1 MSTNGFVLVD
11 KPEGPTSHDVIN
23 MVRHRMS
30 VRRIGHT
37 GTLDPFASGLLI
49 VVVGSA
55 TRLARF
61 VDGTRKRYE
70 GEIRLGTTT
79 TTDDRTGDVVGEPN
93 ENIADETAVRGAM
106 HALTGNLMQRPP
118 AFSAKKVDGKRAYR
132 LARRGNMPALNP
144 VPVVVE
150 EFVPLEIDGNTVH
163 FAATV
168 SAGTYIRAL
177 ARDLGA
183 AIGCGGHLHSLR
195 RVGIGPFDVREA
207 VAPDAVDLTM
217 VLPARGLVGHLD
229 SVVLDAAAADH
240 VRHGRPIPMDKPLAG
255 PVALVEDDVL
265 VAVAEPNGE
274 VLRPKVVV
282 TS

>member
-1 MSTNGFVLVD
+1 MTISGFVLVD

-30 VRRIGHT
+30 VRRVGHT

-49 VVVGSA
+49 VVIGSA

-70 GEIRLGTTT
+70 GEIRLGTAT
-79 TTDDRTGDVVGEPN
+79 TTDDRTGEVVAEAREDITN
-93 ENIADETAVRGAM
+93 EAAIRDAM
-106 HALTGNLMQRPP
+106 HALTGDILQRPP
-118 AFSAKKVDGKRAYR
+118 AFSAKKVGGKRAYR
-132 LARRGNMPALNP
+132 LARGGEPPALEP
-144 VPVVVE
+144 VAVVVE
-150 EFVPLEIDGNTVH
+150 RFAPLEIDGNAIR

-183 AIGCGGHLHSLR
+183 SLGCGGHLHSLR

-207 VAPDAVDLTM
+207 LAPDAVDLTM
-217 VLPARGLVGHLD
+217 VRPASGLVGHLE
-229 SVVLDAAAADH
+229 SVTLDASAADQ
-240 VRHGRPIPMDKPLAG
+240 VRHGRPIPMDKPHAG
-255 PVALVEDDVL
+255 PVALLEDDIL

-282 TS
+282 AS

>member
-1 MSTNGFVLVD
+1 MSISGFVLVD

-23 MVRHRMS
+23 MVRHRIS
-30 VRRIGHT
+30 VRRVGHT

-49 VVVGSA
+49 VVIGSA

-70 GEIRLGTTT
+70 GEIRLGFST
-79 TTDDRTGDVVGEPN
+79 TTDDRTGEVVGEQKEDTAN
-93 ENIADETAVRGAM
+93 ESAIRDAM
-106 HALTGNLMQRPP
+106 HTLTGDLLQRPP
-118 AFSAKKVDGKRAYR
+118 AFSAKRIGGKRAHR
-132 LARRGNMPALNP
+132 LARRGDLPALEP
-144 VPVVVE
+144 VAVVVE
-150 EFVPLEIDGNTVH
+150 EFVPLDIDGIKIR

-168 SAGTYIRAL
+168 SAGTYVRAL

-183 AIGCGGHLHSLR
+183 ALGCGGHLHSLR

-207 VAPDAVDLTM
+207 LAPDAVELPM
-217 VLPARGLVGHLD
+217 VQPARGLVGHLE
-229 SVVLDAAAADH
+229 SVALNAAAADH

-255 PVALVEDDVL
+255 PVALLEDDIL

-282 TS
+282 AR